1 MDEIAFADAR
11 TLVKQIQDK
20 EISSRELLDLFLSRI
35 EKFDG
40 DLNAVVCK
48 RVEYARDLAKRADEA
63 VSKGENW
70 GPLHGLPMTVKDSYN
85 VEGLPTT
92 FGIPQFKDNVVT
104 SNAVA
109 IERLESAGAIVFGK
123 TNIPFNL
130 ADIQSFNEIYGTTN
144 NPYDLE
150 RTPGG
155 SSGGSAAA
163 VAAGFSPVEM
173 GSDIG
178 GSIRAPAH
186 FCGVFGL
193 KPTWNILPLRGHSVL
208 GSLTPRDIS
217 VIGPFA
223 RNAQDLEL
231 MLEIVAGADDLQFP
245 GWNLSLPKADQK
257 ELRDFRVAVWSD
269 ESIAPVDSEI
279 IDRIGLVA
287 KIASSGGAKVDFEA
301 RPSFSVKESHETYEK
316 LLHAA
321 MSAQVPEEEFLGRW
335 EKRQN
340 LDSDDFSDLAR
351 LTRNT
356 TLLHRE
362 WFTAN
367 ERRTKLRWEWHE
379 FFKEYDVVL
388 APVASV
394 CAFPHD
400 QNPKISER
408 LLKVN
413 GEKRPYNDLFFWA
426 GLSCVS
432 YLPSTVL
439 PTGLGNDGLP
449 IGIQVIG
456 AEMQDLKTIRFAQLI
471 DEQLNGFV
479 PPEKYA
485 V

>member
-92 FGIPQFKDNVVT
+92 FGIPQFKENVVT

-208 GSLTPRDIS
+208 G
-217 VIGPFA
+217 
-223 RNAQDLEL
+223 
-231 MLEIVAGADDLQFP
+231 
-245 GWNLSLPKADQK
+245 LSL
-257 ELRDFRVAVWSD
+257 
-269 ESIAPVDSEI
+269 IHI
-279 IDRIGLVA
+279 
-287 KIASSGGAKVDFEA
+287 
-301 RPSFSVKESHETYEK
+301 
-316 LLHAA
+316 
-321 MSAQVPEEEFLGRW
+321 
-335 EKRQN
+335 
-340 LDSDDFSDLAR
+340 
-351 LTRNT
+351 
-356 TLLHRE
+356 
-362 WFTAN
+362 
-367 ERRTKLRWEWHE
+367 
-379 FFKEYDVVL
+379 
-388 APVASV
+388 
-394 CAFPHD
+394 
-400 QNPKISER
+400 
-408 LLKVN
+408 
-413 GEKRPYNDLFFWA
+413 
-426 GLSCVS
+426 
-432 YLPSTVL
+432 
-439 PTGLGNDGLP
+439 
-449 IGIQVIG
+449 
-456 AEMQDLKTIRFAQLI
+456 
-471 DEQLNGFV
+471 
-479 PPEKYA
+479 
-485 V
+485 

>member
-1 MDEIAFADAR
+1 M
-11 TLVKQIQDK
+11 
-20 EISSRELLDLFLSRI
+20 
-35 EKFDG
+35 
-40 DLNAVVCK
+40 
-48 RVEYARDLAKRADEA
+48 
-63 VSKGENW
+63 
-70 GPLHGLPMTVKDSYN
+70 
-85 VEGLPTT
+85 
-92 FGIPQFKDNVVT
+92 
-104 SNAVA
+104 
-109 IERLESAGAIVFGK
+109 
-123 TNIPFNL
+123 

-301 RPSFSVKESHETYEK
+301 RPAFSVKESHETYEK

-321 MSAQVPEEEFLGRW
+321 MSAQVPEEEFLARW

-362 WFTAN
+362 WFTAMRDELN
-367 ERRTKLRWEWHE
+367 YGGYE

-388 APVASV
+388 APVAPV

-400 QNPKISER
+400 QNPKISEGCSR
-408 LLKVN
+408 STKRN
-413 GEKRPYNDLFFWA
+413 GHTMIYFLGRAVLCE
-426 GLSCVS
+426 LS
-432 YLPSTVL
+432 PFNGL

-471 DEQLNGFV
+471 DEQLNGYV
-479 PPEKYA
+479 PQKGTRYRRRKCLFAGLFSYLFFLLRLPYPLEGLMQELRQI
-485 V
+485 

>member
-1 MDEIAFADAR
+1 M
-11 TLVKQIQDK
+11 
-20 EISSRELLDLFLSRI
+20 DLFLSRI

-48 RVEYARDLAKRADEA
+48 RVEHARDLARKADDA
-63 VSKGENW
+63 VSKGESW

-92 FGIPQFKDNVVT
+92 FGIPQFRDNVVA

-150 RTPGG
+150 KTPGG

-193 KPTWNILPLRGHSVL
+193 KPTWNIMPLRGHSVL
-208 GSLTPRDIS
+208 GALTPRDIS

-231 MLEIVAGADDLQFP
+231 LLDIVAGADDLHFP
-245 GWNLSLPKADQK
+245 GWSLSLPKADQK
-257 ELRDFRVAVWSD
+257 ELRDFKVAVWSD

-279 IDRIGLVA
+279 IDRVELVA
-287 KIASSGGAKVDFEA
+287 KIASSHGATVNFEA
-301 RPSFSVKESHETYEK
+301 RPSFSVKESHDTYEK

-321 MSAQVPEEEFLGRW
+321 MSAQVPEDEFLSRW

-362 WFTAN
+362 WFAAN
-367 ERRTKLRWEWHE
+367 ERRTKLRWEWYE
-379 FFKEYDVVL
+379 FFKDYDVVL
-388 APVASV
+388 APVTPV
-394 CAFPHD
+394 CAFPMIKIPRF
-400 QNPKISER
+400 PKGYS
-408 LLKVN
+408 KVN
-413 GEKRPYNDLFFWA
+413 GKERPYNDLFF
-426 GLSCVS
+426 GLACLV
-432 YLPSTVL
+432 
-439 PTGLGNDGLP
+439 
-449 IGIQVIG
+449 
-456 AEMQDLKTIRFAQLI
+456 
-471 DEQLNGFV
+471 
-479 PPEKYA
+479 
-485 V
+485 

>member
-1 MDEIAFADAR
+1 MDEIAFAGAR
-11 TLVKQIQDK
+11 TLVKQIQEK

-48 RVEYARDLAKRADEA
+48 RVEHARDLARKADDA
-63 VSKGENW
+63 VSKGESW

-92 FGIPQFKDNVVT
+92 FGIPQFRDNVVA

-150 RTPGG
+150 KTPGG

-193 KPTWNILPLRGHSVL
+193 KPTWNIMPLRGHSVL
-208 GSLTPRDIS
+208 GALTPRDIS

-231 MLEIVAGADDLQFP
+231 LLDIVAGADDLHFP
-245 GWNLSLPKADQK
+245 GWSLSLPKSDQK
-257 ELRDFRVAVWSD
+257 ELRDFKVAVWSD

-279 IDRIGLVA
+279 IDRVELVA
-287 KIASSGGAKVDFEA
+287 KIASSHGATVNFEA
-301 RPSFSVKESHETYEK
+301 RPSFSVEESHDTYEK

-321 MSAQVPEEEFLGRW
+321 MSAQVPEDEFLSRW
-335 EKRQN
+335 EKGRVWPAMI
-340 LDSDDFSDLAR
+340 LA
-351 LTRNT
+351 
-356 TLLHRE
+356 
-362 WFTAN
+362 
-367 ERRTKLRWEWHE
+367 
-379 FFKEYDVVL
+379 
-388 APVASV
+388 
-394 CAFPHD
+394 
-400 QNPKISER
+400 I
-408 LLKVN
+408 
-413 GEKRPYNDLFFWA
+413 
-426 GLSCVS
+426 
-432 YLPSTVL
+432 
-439 PTGLGNDGLP
+439 
-449 IGIQVIG
+449 
-456 AEMQDLKTIRFAQLI
+456 
-471 DEQLNGFV
+471 
-479 PPEKYA
+479 
-485 V
+485 